1 MDPGPLNDDK
11 LVTFDSLV
19 APLLERAQQLIG
31 TTVAVDLPKACK
43 NTHLTST
50 TRKVR
55 ISEDV

>member
-1 MDPGPLNDDK
+1 MDTTTLNDDK

-31 TTVAVDLPKACK
+31 TTVAVDLPRSCK
-43 NTHLTST
+43 NTYLTST

-55 ISEDV
+55 ISEYV

>member
-1 MDPGPLNDDK
+1 MRINDDK

-31 TTVAVDLPKACK
+31 TTVAVDLPRSCK

-50 TRKVR
+50 TRRVT
-55 ISEDV
+55 ISRDS

>member
-1 MDPGPLNDDK
+1 MDTTTLNDDK

-43 NTHLTST
+43 NTHLTPT
-50 TRKVR
+50 TRRVTILR
-55 ISEDV
+55 DS

>member
-1 MDPGPLNDDK
+1 MRINDDK

-19 APLLERAQQLIG
+19 APLLERARPLIG

-50 TRKVR
+50 TITVT